1 MKKPEKK
8 PTKSAQRKVVRSV
21 ETNAK
26 VEVIQRAASDKELKP
41 KEKAF
46 IASYIANGLDGRNA
60 AKAIRPY
67 LTDAG
72 ADTLA
77 NRMKSRERVLNKISQ
92 YTDTLLENAYSLATG
107 AESEQV
113 RAKMTIDLLDRANI
127 KEQTVKVSASV
138 KLEDLLPD

>member
-1 MKKPEKK
+1 MSKPEKK
-8 PTKSAQRKVVRSV
+8 PTKSAQGKVVRSV

-26 VEVIQRAASDKELKP
+26 VQVLQGVISDKELKP

-46 IASYIANGLDGRNA
+46 VANYIANGMNARAA
-60 AKAIRPY
+60 AKAMRPH
-67 LTDAG
+67 LTDGG
-72 ADTLA
+72 ANTLA
-77 NRMKSRERVLNKISQ
+77 NRMKQRDNVLNKISE
-92 YTDTLLENAYSLATG
+92 YTNTLLENAYSLATG